1 MDASLLKLEFP
12 ALLERL
18 SAFAAS
24 QQGKTLAAEL
34 VPARSRDDAG
44 LLQKETLHAGE
55 LIRAS
60 VEPVLSGIDGAV
72 SASVN
77 LGNGAIA
84 LEPVLLR
91 ATGQFLCDVI
101 TYSSKMDSVSA
112 SIPGII
118 HDIRQDVPLLEPLGR
133 KLIRITTAD
142 GELSPNASPALR
154 KLSSR
159 IDSLRSSLA
168 SKLSAIA
175 ARYAG
180 TGILR
185 DSPPTVRAGRFVLP
199 VASSGKKSV
208 KGIVHD
214 RSESG
219 ATFFI
224 EPSELVEAGNQL
236 QEATMDLEQERRRI
250 LREATEEIRAEIDHI
265 RRGIELFSK
274 LDLIYARARYHLHY
288 ETRFPEEGPV
298 NLRGII
304 HPLLPE
310 ETAVRSDM
318 KLDRDW
324 RVLVISGPNAGGKS
338 VLLKAVAL
346 ASVCMRAG
354 LGAHVKGSST
364 IPFFNRILVSMG
376 DNQSIAMHLSTYSAR
391 LSEQMEILNEG
402 GSETLAI
409 VDEPAAGTDPVT
421 GAALAAVF
429 LERTANNG
437 VRTIVSTHMGQLKLL
452 ALEKQGFINGSMS
465 FDTETLTP
473 GFMFIP
479 DLPGA
484 SCTLEAAAIAGF
496 PRDLL
501 SEASELAGDSFSL
514 DSLVV
519 RLRELEET
527 RDKEVEALKV
537 QRKKAGKN
545 RRDLE
550 RNLRRE
556 KRKFEEIAR
565 QAETEKEAEL
575 KKIRSEADSLM
586 VSLANSGTRE
596 ERREARKKLS
606 RVTGSD
612 SQQSKAGVSPKKV
625 PGVDSAFKVGD
636 RVKVNGWPDTGTIE
650 NTGRTTVMVRLG
662 PMLLKKELSDLTLV
676 DEPEAKTSGIAE
688 YAPIE
693 EKPEAIL
700 LGQTV
705 DEAITELD
713 IKLDNCTAL
722 GLKRLRVV
730 HGKGRLMQGVTE
742 WLRRDRRVK
751 SVAMAPPEEGGAGA
765 SIVLLKG

>member
-1 MDASLLKLEFP
+1 MDTSLQKLEFP
-12 ALLERL
+12 VLLERV
-18 SAFAAS
+18 SAFAVS
-24 QQGKTLAAEL
+24 EQGKVLAAAL
-34 VPARSRDDAG
+34 VPASTREDAR
-44 LLQKETLHAGE
+44 LLIRETLHAGE
-55 LIRAS
+55 LIRCS
-60 VEPVLSGIDGAV
+60 VEPALSGIDGAE
-72 SASVN
+72 STSES
-77 LGNGAIA
+77 LGKGAIA

-91 ATGQFLCDVI
+91 ATGQFLCDMAGYSGKLHAVSVKNRGVI
-101 TYSSKMDSVSA
+101 HEIVLDAPM
-112 SIPGII
+112 
-118 HDIRQDVPLLEPLGR
+118 LETLGR

-142 GELSPNASPALR
+142 GELSPSASPELKR
-154 KLSSR
+154 LSSR
-159 IDSLRSSLA
+159 IESLRSSLA

-199 VASSGKKSV
+199 VASTGKRSV

-219 ATFFI
+219 ATFYI

-236 QEATMDLEQERRRI
+236 QEVTMDLEQERRRI
-250 LREATEEIRAEIDHI
+250 LREATEEIRAEIEDI
-265 RRGIELFSK
+265 RKGIRIFAR

-288 ETRFPEEGPV
+288 GTKFPEEGPV
-298 NLRGII
+298 NLRGIV

-310 ETAVRSDM
+310 DTAVCSDM
-318 KLDRDW
+318 KLDDHW

-346 ASVCMRAG
+346 SSVCIRAG
-354 LGAHVKGSST
+354 LGANLSGAST
-364 IPFFNRILVSMG
+364 IPFFSRIMVSMG
-376 DNQSIAMHLSTYSAR
+376 DNQSISMHLSTFSAR
-391 LSEQMEILNEG
+391 LSEQMEILNQG
-402 GSETLAI
+402 DNETLAI

-429 LERTANNG
+429 LERTAAMG

-473 GFMFIP
+473 GYMFIP

-496 PRDLL
+496 PDDILA
-501 SEASELAGDSFSL
+501 EASELAGDSFSL
-514 DSLVV
+514 DNLVV
-519 RLRELEET
+519 SLRELEET
-527 RDKEVEALKV
+527 RDREVEALRD

-556 KRKFEEIAR
+556 KKKLEDITSHAA
-565 QAETEKEAEL
+565 AEKDREL
-575 KKIRSEADSLM
+575 RRIRSEADSLM

-596 ERREARKKLS
+596 ERRLARKKLS
-606 RVTGSD
+606 EVTETEKDSDKPRVSHKTL
-612 SQQSKAGVSPKKV
+612 P
-625 PGVDSAFKVGD
+625 PGEIAFKVGD
-636 RVKVNGWPDTGTIE
+636 RVQVKGWPDPGTIE
-650 NTGRTTVMVRLG
+650 NTGRATVMVRLG
-662 PMLLKKELSDLTLV
+662 PMLLKKEISELTLI
-676 DEPEAKTSGIAE
+676 DEPEVSTSAIAE

-693 EKPEAIL
+693 EKPEAHL

-722 GLKRLRVV
+722 GLRRLRVV
-730 HGKGRLMQGVTE
+730 HGKGRLMQGVTD

-751 SVAMAPPEEGGAGA
+751 SVSMAPPEEGGTGA